1 MAKRCRICGRRFS
14 TDIALKQHIRTQH
27 RGYYYGVRIGP
38 AIVLL
43 AVVAIALYALA
54 APSPEVTPVTPL
66 ISSQSEPQT
75 PGTGIQSA
83 SASKTTAEA
92 SAAPDFKLPEVDEL
106 GFTGRVIRLSQ
117 FEGKPVFLEFI
128 SPLCGHCRKMTPV
141 IKDLEEKYG
150 DRIVFIS
157 VVWTGGGGVELVS
170 QFLKQYKLDWVHVVD
185 ERLEVF
191 RAYGVRGTPT
201 YMILDK
207 DHVVKRKFVGS
218 ATTEKQLEAAIL
230 EVIEG

>member
-1 MAKRCRICGRRFS
+1 MAKRCRICGKRFS
-14 TDIALKQHIRTQH
+14 TDIALKQHIKTQH

-66 ISSQSEPQT
+66 ISSQS
-75 PGTGIQSA
+75 A
-83 SASKTTAEA
+83 SAPKTTAEA

-106 GFTGRVIRLSQ
+106 GLTGRVIGLSQ

-150 DRIVFIS
+150 DKIVFLSI
-157 VVWTGGGGVELVS
+157 VWPGSGGVELVS
-170 QFLKQYKLDWVHVVD
+170 GFIREEDVNWLHVID
-185 ERLEVF
+185 EEGKAF
-191 RAYGVRGTPT
+191 QAYGVRGTPT
-201 YMILDK
+201 YVILDE
-207 DHVVKRKFVGS
+207 DHVEKYRFIGS
-218 ATTEKQLEAAIL
+218 GTKEEDLEKAIL
-230 EVIEG
+230 SVIS

>member
-1 MAKRCRICGRRFS
+1 MAKRCRICGKRFS
-14 TDIALKQHIRTQH
+14 TDIALKQHIKTQH
-27 RGYYYGVRIGP
+27 RGYYYGIRIGP

-66 ISSQSEPQT
+66 ISSQS
-75 PGTGIQSA
+75 A
-83 SASKTTAEA
+83 SAPKTTAEA

-106 GFTGRVIRLSQ
+106 GLTGRVIGLSQ

-170 QFLKQYKLDWVHVVD
+170 QFLKQYKLDWIHVVD
-185 ERLEVF
+185 ESPEVF

-207 DHVVKRKFVGS
+207 DHVVRHSFTGS
-218 ATTEKQLEAAIL
+218 RTTEKQLEAAIL